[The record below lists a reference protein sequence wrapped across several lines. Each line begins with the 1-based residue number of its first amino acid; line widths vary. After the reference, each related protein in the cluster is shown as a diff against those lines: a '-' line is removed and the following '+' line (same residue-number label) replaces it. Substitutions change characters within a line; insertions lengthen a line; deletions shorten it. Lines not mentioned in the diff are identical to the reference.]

1 MPDQPNPTFTPLHA
15 TLSTR
20 PIPDF
25 RGPNGEKTVVAIG
38 WHVDAESGVLAG
50 GMTPAAQITALGE
63 AAFGVVTALPRILQM
78 HKDLG
83 VPGSFFVPGYVCDCY
98 PAHISAIT
106 TAGYEIAHHGYM
118 HENCFNLSD
127 EQQREV
133 FVRGIEAV
141 RRVYGKAP
149 AGWSA
154 PGWGVRPS
162 TIELITE
169 LGMVYDASLMD
180 YDTPYVIETAHGDL
194 IELPTS
200 MVLDD
205 WEIFGGSPYPGG
217 GINAPAE
224 AAFQIWK
231 EEFDGLR
238 HYGGLYTTTFH
249 PNLTGRPGRLRM
261 LQRLIEYMQTCDD
274 VWFTTCEQAAARAA
288 AQARGLI

>member
-1 MPDQPNPTFTPLHA
+1 MQIQTNSTFIPKHA
-15 TLSTR
+15 TLPIR
-20 PIPDF
+20 PIPNF
-25 RGPNGEKTVVAIG
+25 CGPNGERVVVAIG
-38 WHVDAESGVLAG
+38 WHVDAESGVLAAD
-50 GMTPAAQITALGE
+50 PKAATHLTALGE

-78 HKDLG
+78 HKDTG
-83 VPGSFFVPGYVCDCY
+83 VPGSFFVPGYVCDCH
-98 PAHISAIT
+98 PAHISRIT
-106 TAGYEIAHHGYM
+106 EAGYEIAHHGYM
-118 HENCFNLSD
+118 HENCFGLD
-127 EQQREV
+127 DAQQRDV
-133 FVRGIEAV
+133 FGQGIAAI

-162 TIELITE
+162 TLDLIAE
-169 LGMVYDASLMD
+169 LGMTYDASLMD
-180 YDTPYVIETAHGDL
+180 YDTPYIISTRHGDL

-205 WEIFGGSPYPGG
+205 WEIYGGSPHPGG

-261 LQRLIEYMQTCDD
+261 MYRLIEHMQQFND
-274 VWFTTCEQAAARAA
+274 VWFASCEQVAAHIRT
-288 AQARGLI
+288 LI